1 MADATGFRALYLHV
15 PFCVRKC
22 AYCDFASSAT
32 GRRDPLMA
40 VYARSLAAMVR
51 RMAGEGL
58 LDGLS
63 TAYVGGG
70 TPSLLGGEGLSFL
83 IGAVPSVGELTF
95 EANPDSFSPDLAA
108 AARDAG
114 ATRVSLGVQSLAD
127 DELRA
132 LGRVHDGEAARR
144 ALGEAAASG
153 LRLSADLMAAVP
165 GQTPASLA
173 ASVEG
178 AVAAGASHVSV
189 YPLIIEEGTVFGRAV
204 EEGSMEE
211 PSDDEEAAA
220 MEAAERVLG
229 RLGFARY
236 EVASYARPGE
246 RCRHNL
252 SYWNGTPYLGLGT
265 AAASMAD
272 CGLYG
277 RLRRLA
283 PGLPAVA
290 ASTAR
295 VRLTCDSTAREVAA
309 AEGDLSRLS
318 FGVEEL
324 TAGEAAAEDLML
336 AARTSDGL
344 GPGLLARARDA
355 VGAAAVDRAVDTL
368 VGEGLLAE
376 TPSGAFAPTERGW
389 LMGSVVFGELWGL
402 ADGD

>member
-1 MADATGFRALYLHV
+1 
-15 PFCVRKC
+15 
-22 AYCDFASSAT
+22 
-32 GRRDPLMA
+32 
-40 VYARSLAAMVR
+40 
-51 RMAGEGL
+51 
-58 LDGLS
+58 
-63 TAYVGGG
+63 
-70 TPSLLGGEGLSFL
+70 
-83 IGAVPSVGELTF
+83 
-95 EANPDSFSPDLAA
+95 
-108 AARDAG
+108 
-114 ATRVSLGVQSLAD
+114 
-127 DELRA
+127 
-132 LGRVHDGEAARR
+132 
-144 ALGEAAASG
+144 
-153 LRLSADLMAAVP
+153 
-165 GQTPASLA
+165 
-173 ASVEG
+173 
-178 AVAAGASHVSV
+178 
-189 YPLIIEEGTVFGRAV
+189 
-204 EEGSMEE
+204 
-211 PSDDEEAAA
+211 
-220 MEAAERVLG
+220 
-229 RLGFARY
+229 
-236 EVASYARPGE
+236 
-246 RCRHNL
+246 
-252 SYWNGTPYLGLGT
+252 
-265 AAASMAD
+265 MAD

-389 LMGSVVFGELWGL
+389 LMGNVVFGELWGL